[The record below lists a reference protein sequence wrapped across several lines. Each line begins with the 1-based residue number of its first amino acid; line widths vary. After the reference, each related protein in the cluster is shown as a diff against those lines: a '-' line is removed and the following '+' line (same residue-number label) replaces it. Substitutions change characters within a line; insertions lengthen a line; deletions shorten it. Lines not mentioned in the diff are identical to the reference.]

1 MWTTLVL
8 AASLSTAPHDV
19 GALTLTNVRATYG
32 PHGIARGDNKLLPG
46 DHLFLSFE
54 IEGITLDPN
63 GKALYSM
70 ATEVSDSKN
79 KMLFKQDPR
88 DLEAVGTL
96 GGGILPAFAQID
108 TPLTQSAGDYTVK
121 VTVTDRANK
130 KSQTLSQVF
139 QVQPAGF
146 GIARLTT
153 TTDPEGRFARSVFG
167 VGDTLWLNYS
177 LVGFARDKTSTQPDL
192 TVECR
197 VLDDKGQPTMAK
209 PFEGAINKD
218 LPSNS
223 PGAPVQFQ
231 LSLNRTGKFTVELT
245 ATDKIAKKTATLKF
259 PLTVY
264 SSK

>member
-8 AASLSTAPHDV
+8 AAALSTAPHDV
-19 GALTLTNVRATYG
+19 GALALSNVRATYG
-32 PHGIARGDNKLLPG
+32 PHGIARGDNKLSPG

-54 IEGITLDPN
+54 IDGITVDAN

-70 ATEVSDSKN
+70 ATEVSDGKN
-79 KMLFKQDPR
+79 KTLFKQDPR
-88 DLEAVGTL
+88 DLEALATL
-96 GGGILPAFAQID
+96 GGATLPAFVQVD
-108 TPLTQSAGDYTVK
+108 TPLTQPAGDYTVK

-130 KSQTLSQVF
+130 RTQTLSQMF

-146 GIARLTT
+146 AIVRLTT
-153 TTDPEGRFARSVFG
+153 TTDPEARFTRSVFG

-177 LVGFARDKTSTQPDL
+177 LVGFSRDKTSTQPDL
-192 TVECR
+192 TIECR

-223 PGAPVQFQ
+223 PAAPVQFQ
-231 LSLNRTGKFTVELT
+231 LSLNRPGKFTVELK
-245 ATDKIAKKTATLKF
+245 ATDKIAKKTATVTF
-259 PLTVY
+259 PLTVVP
-264 SSK
+264 SK

>member
-8 AASLSTAPHDV
+8 AAALSAAPHDAS
-19 GALTLTNVRATYG
+19 ALALSNVRATYG
-32 PHGIARGDNKLLPG
+32 PYGIARGDNKLLPG
-46 DHLFLSFE
+46 DHLYLSFE
-54 IEGITLDPN
+54 IDGITLDGN

-79 KMLFKQDPR
+79 KVLFKQDPR
-88 DLEAVGTL
+88 ELEAVGTL
-96 GGGILPAFAQID
+96 GGATLPAYVQID
-108 TPLTQSAGDYTVK
+108 TPLTQPAGDYTVK

-130 KSQTLSQVF
+130 KTQTLSQVF
-139 QVQPAGF
+139 QVQPASF

-153 TTDPEGRFARSVFG
+153 TTDPEARFARSVFG
-167 VGDTLWLNYS
+167 IGDTLWLNYS
-177 LVGFARDKTSTQPDL
+177 LVGFSRDKTSSQPDL

-231 LSLNRTGKFTVELT
+231 LSLNRTGKFTVELK
-245 ATDKIAKKTATLKF
+245 ATDKLTKKTATLTF
-259 PLTVY
+259 PITVV
-264 SSK
+264 SLK